1 MKDYYK
7 ILGVLKTA
15 STDEI
20 KKAYRKLA
28 REYHPDK
35 TGGDEKKNRVF
46 LDVNEAY
53 EVLGNEDK
61 RKNYD
66 EKKPDNTS
74 NNKTQKQSE
83 SGFTPYSATFAE
95 IKSSNACD
103 VLLFSIIFSI
113 IFLIEFTSS
122 SRRPDLGLFGLYFK
136 ISK

>member
-15 STDEI
+15 SIDEI

-74 NNKTQKQSE
+74 NNQTKKQSE
-83 SGFTPYSATFAE
+83 SGFTPNFDMNDFE
-95 IKSSNACD
+95 KRFENFFGFNKSGEKTQGN
-103 VLLFSIIFSI
+103 
-113 IFLIEFTSS
+113 SS
-122 SRRPDLGLFGLYFK
+122 KVNTDAMFNSFFNMK
-136 ISK
+136 K

>member
-83 SGFTPYSATFAE
+83 SGFTPNFDMNDFE
-95 IKSSNACD
+95 KRFENFFGFNKSGEKTQDN
-103 VLLFSIIFSI
+103 
-113 IFLIEFTSS
+113 SS
-122 SRRPDLGLFGLYFK
+122 KVNTDAMFNSFFNMK
-136 ISK
+136 K